1 MYLYEVLNITP
12 EDNIHLQ
19 VLIYVN
25 FVFCAQRNM
34 PFQTVCLNISWLRN
48 V

>member
-1 MYLYEVLNITP
+1 MYSYELLNITP

-19 VLIYVN
+19 VLKYVN

-34 PFQTVCLNISWLRN
+34 PFQKVGLNISWLRN